1 MLVFACICLSRL
13 FGLFILF
20 LHPAL
25 TNDSVCWAC
34 RTYTHINLLNITR
47 SLTRIISMRWLML
60 MMKLLPLPLPLPLVH
75 VTSLRCVCASLSL
88 LSLGVRCELEMAMKA
103 QSSCCW
109 LCVRCVYACIF
120 TALISLERKTHS
132 HSDMHTRANR
142 MLFIYKYTKWDRER
156 KTAKENEYNDNR
168 MEKRETEFVYWLN
181 EKKIT
186 SHPRH
191 C

>member
-109 LCVRCVYACIF
+109 LCVRCVCMHVYLLLLF
-120 TALISLERKTHS
+120 HWNVRHTVTAICTH
-132 HSDMHTRANR
+132 APIVCF
-142 MLFIYKYTKWDRER
+142 LYTNTPNEIERER
-156 KTAKENEYNDNR
+156 LPKRTNTMITEWRKEKQNLYIGWTR
-168 MEKRETEFVYWLN
+168 
-181 EKKIT
+181 KK
-186 SHPRH
+186 
-191 C
+191 